1 MPSDADF
8 YSDLLACRSALRGGS
23 RTFFAAAR
31 VLPSRVSRPATAL
44 YAFCREADDVIDCR
58 EADDVI
64 DCREADDL
72 IDCREAGDVIDCR
85 EADDVIARRDAA
97 GAIDRGTGTLG
108 SLHRRLDAIYAGRP
122 QPRSAD
128 RALAEVV
135 ARFNLPRLLLDALLE
150 GFAWDAAGRR
160 YENLAELHD
169 YAARVAGTVGAI
181 MALLMGARTPAL
193 VARACDLGTAMQ
205 LTNIARD
212 VGEDAR
218 AGRLY
223 LPLAWLRDEGID
235 PAAWLRDPHFSP
247 ALGRVVQKLLGVA
260 DALYRRAD
268 TGIAGLPWDCRAGIG
283 AARLLY
289 SQIGL
294 EVARNGHDSVTRRAI
309 VPRGRKLALLGRAV
323 LTGLVPGEAAGTPA
337 LAACS
342 ALVHAAASPVCPVP
356 RRRFDD
362 RLAWLFDLFTR
373 PEGGAQP
380 APARLP

>member
-8 YSDLLACRSALRGGS
+8 YGDLLACRAALRGGS

-31 VLPSRVSRPATAL
+31 VLPPRVSRPATAL
-44 YAFCREADDVIDCR
+44 YAFCREADDAIDC
-58 EADDVI
+58 
-64 DCREADDL
+64 
-72 IDCREAGDVIDCR
+72 
-85 EADDVIARRDAA
+85 
-97 GAIDRGTGTLG
+97 GTGTLA
-108 SLHRRLDAIYAGRP
+108 SLHLRLDLIYAGRP
-122 QPRSAD
+122 QPRPAD

-135 ARFNLPRLLLDALLE
+135 ARFDLPRMLLDALLD
-150 GFAWDAAGRR
+150 GFAWDGEGRR
-160 YENLAELHD
+160 YETLAELQD

-223 LPLAWLRDEGID
+223 LPQAWLRDEGID
-235 PAAWLRDPHFSP
+235 PAAWLREPQFSP

-268 TGIAGLPWDCRAGIG
+268 TGIAGLPWDCRPGI
-283 AARLLY
+283 AVARLLY
-289 SQIGL
+289 AQIGV
-294 EVARNGHDSVTRRAI
+294 EVARTGHDSVTRRA
-309 VPRGRKLALLGRAV
+309 VVTGGRKLALFGKGV
-323 LTGLVPGEAAGTPA
+323 LTGVLPGEADGTPA

-342 ALVHAAASPVCPVP
+342 ALVHAAATPVRTAPD
-356 RRRFDD
+356 RRFDD
-362 RLAWLFDLFTR
+362 RLAWLFDVFTR
-373 PEGGAQP
+373 PDG
-380 APARLP
+380 APARLR

>member
-8 YSDLLACRSALRGGS
+8 YADLLACRAALRGGS

-31 VLPSRVSRPATAL
+31 VLPARVSRPATAL
-44 YAFCREADDVIDCR
+44 YAFCREADDVVDC
-58 EADDVI
+58 
-64 DCREADDL
+64 
-72 IDCREAGDVIDCR
+72 
-85 EADDVIARRDAA
+85 
-97 GAIDRGTGTLG
+97 GTGTLD
-108 SLHRRLDAIYAGRP
+108 SLHLRLDAIYAGRP
-122 QPRSAD
+122 QPHPAD

-135 ARFNLPRLLLDALLE
+135 ARFDLPRVLLDALLE
-150 GFAWDAAGRR
+150 GFAWDAEGRR
-160 YENLAELHD
+160 YESLAELQD
-169 YAARVAGTVGAI
+169 YAARVAGTVGAT
-181 MALLMGARTPAL
+181 MAVLMGARTPAL

-223 LPLAWLRDEGID
+223 LPQTWLRDEGID

-268 TGIAGLPWDCRAGIG
+268 TGIAGLPWDCRPGIA

-289 SQIGL
+289 AQIGA
-294 EVARNGHDSVTRRAI
+294 EVVRHGYDSVTRRAV
-309 VPRGRKLALLGRAV
+309 VPGGRKLALLGRAV
-323 LTGLVPGEAAGTPA
+323 LTGWVPGKADGTPA

-342 ALVHAAASPVCPVP
+342 ALVHAAASPVRSVP

-362 RLAWLFDLFTR
+362 RLAWLFDVFAR
-373 PEGGAQP
+373 PDDATHP
-380 APARLP
+380 APVRLR

>member
-8 YSDLLACRSALRGGS
+8 YADLLACRAALRGGS

-31 VLPSRVSRPATAL
+31 VLPPRVSRPATAL
-44 YAFCREADDVIDCR
+44 YAFCREADDAIDC
-58 EADDVI
+58 
-64 DCREADDL
+64 
-72 IDCREAGDVIDCR
+72 G
-85 EADDVIARRDAA
+85 
-97 GAIDRGTGTLG
+97 GGTLA
-108 SLHRRLDAIYAGRP
+108 SLTLRLDAIYAGRP
-122 QPRSAD
+122 QPRPAD

-135 ARFNLPRLLLDALLE
+135 ARFGLPRMLLDALLE
-150 GFAWDAAGRR
+150 GFAWDTEGRR
-160 YENLAELHD
+160 YETLAELQD

-223 LPLAWLRDEGID
+223 LPQAWLRDEGID
-235 PAAWLRDPHFSP
+235 PATWLRDPQFGP
-247 ALGRVVQKLLGVA
+247 ALGRVVQRLLGEA

-268 TGIAGLPWDCRAGIG
+268 TGIAGLPWDCRPGIA

-289 SQIGL
+289 AQIGV
-294 EVARNGHDSVTRRAI
+294 EVTRNGYDSVTRRAV
-309 VPRGRKLALLGRAV
+309 VPGTRKLALLGRAV
-323 LTGLVPGEAAGTPA
+323 ATGLVRGEASGTPA

-342 ALVHAAASPVCPVP
+342 ALVHAAASPIATLP

-373 PEGGAQP
+373 PDGVPQP
-380 APARLP
+380 APASLR